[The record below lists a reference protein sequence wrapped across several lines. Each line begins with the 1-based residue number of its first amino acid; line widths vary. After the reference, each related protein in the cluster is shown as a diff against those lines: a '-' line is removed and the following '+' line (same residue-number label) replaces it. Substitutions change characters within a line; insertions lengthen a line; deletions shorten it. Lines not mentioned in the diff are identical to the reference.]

1 MVGSRQLHNRTLW
14 ICLAALFALQ
24 VIAVQVGV
32 APVSLD
38 TVLLDPLSERSAS
51 RQRPPW

>member
-1 MVGSRQLHNRTLW
+1 VREDGLMVGSRQLHNRTLW

-32 APVSLD
+32 AGGFHYRAP
-38 TVLLDPLSERSAS
+38 EQS
-51 RQRPPW
+51 R